1 MGTEDHNRKTDR
13 EGNFVHHA
21 ACITK
26 HDASGWLLSHWL
38 LALPALCWR
47 SSRAGSRE
55 PKYLDKRPAPPRDC
69 QGKGAMFGRQKSPP
83 SAVQL
88 TGLHCCAP
96 CPTQLHHRSRTTHLR
111 APLVYRAPR
120 IVARASSCVMVWAT
134 ENHRVAID
142 RKRDGEGEYRS
153 SRCVHHEARCVRTAL
168 TALAACTAGG
178 GGRPALDH
186 VNPSVSINGQRRSE
200 TVKKRGKCL
209 VVKNPLQ
216 TGPPERRPAH

>member
-1 MGTEDHNRKTDR
+1 MGTEDHGVAVDRKRIGR
-13 EGNFVHHA
+13 EIPF
-21 ACITK
+21 ITLR
-26 HDASGWLLSHWL
+26 AS
-38 LALPALCWR
+38 R
-47 SSRAGSRE
+47 STMRPDGSYRIG
-55 PKYLDKRPAPPRDC
+55 Y
-69 QGKGAMFGRQKSPP
+69 
-83 SAVQL
+83 
-88 TGLHCCAP
+88 LHCRRFVKGP
-96 CPTQLHHRSRTTHLR
+96 RG
-111 APLVYRAPR
+111 YRAPR

-168 TALAACTAGG
+168 TALAACTAGV